1 MITFAESIQEFGAAM
16 LLGVA
21 GLVILRIRQTIR
33 KRATA

>member
-1 MITFAESIQEFGAAM
+1 MITLAESVQEFGASM

-21 GLVILRIRQTIR
+21 ALVILRIRQTIR

>member
-1 MITFAESIQEFGAAM
+1 MIDIVESLQEFGAAM